1 MSQYPVWAVHPQSR
15 QDRSLMAHAM
25 TPAIGPTPTRA
36 ANHAAGLGPVL
47 LAATLALPWHAPA
60 SAAPTGSALP
70 GIAAPMGQAPGQGI
84 SLPEVYS
91 DLYVLGPGDG
101 VTLTFLDPEARAVG
115 GGFSILPDGTT
126 TLPLIGTVQLNG
138 LTIGQAT
145 RWLTSLYGRQLV
157 RPQLTLSLTSPRP
170 TKVTVLGEV
179 SRPGLYPLGS
189 FSTPV
194 IAIQTAGGIT
204 LNSDIRRVLLRR
216 LAGPDGSQK
225 QTILDLSQL
234 YQFGNQR
241 QNPILFDGDT
251 LVVGRIENPPS
262 DEVLQIGVTNLAPPA
277 INVTILGEVKSPGT
291 ISLPANTPLVEA
303 ILRAGGTRKWRANK
317 NSIEIVRLNR
327 NGVTT
332 REVFSFREDR
342 DISQAFNPPL
352 RDRDTIIVNRTF
364 FGQALDVVNDV
375 LVPLSTVGSLLN
387 NNYFWNWNNR

>member
-1 MSQYPVWAVHPQSR
+1 
-15 QDRSLMAHAM
+15 MA
-25 TPAIGPTPTRA
+25 PR
-36 ANHAAGLGPVL
+36 LGPAL
-47 LAATLALPWHAPA
+47 LATTLALPWHPSAL
-60 SAAPTGSALP
+60 AAPTGSTLQ
-70 GIAAPMGQAPGQGI
+70 GVAAPNSQSPGKAI

-101 VTLTFLDPEARAVG
+101 LTLTFLDPEARSVG
-115 GGFSILPDGTT
+115 GPFGILPDGTT

-157 RPQLTLSLTSPRP
+157 RPQLTLSLTNPRP
-170 TKVTVLGEV
+170 VKVTVLGEV
-179 SRPGLYPLGS
+179 SRPGLYPLGT

-234 YQFGNQR
+234 YKFGNQR

-251 LVVGRIENPPS
+251 LVVGRTENPPP
-262 DEVLQIGVTNLAPPA
+262 DEVLQIGASNLAPA
-277 INVTILGEVKSPGT
+277 LINVTILGEVKSPGS

-317 NSIEIVRLNR
+317 NSVEIVRLNR

-387 NNYFWNWNNR
+387 NNYFWNWNNNR

>member
-1 MSQYPVWAVHPQSR
+1 MTPYPAWAAIGPSR
-15 QDRSLMAHAM
+15 RDLTPMAHAM
-25 TPAIGPTPTRA
+25 TPAIRPMPDRTGTIAP
-36 ANHAAGLGPVL
+36 GLAPAI
-47 LAATLALPWHAPA
+47 LAATLAVPWPTPA
-60 SAAPTGSALP
+60 L
-70 GIAAPMGQAPGQGI
+70 AAPMAATPQVMAVPISQSPGQGI

-101 VTLTFLDPEARAVG
+101 ITLTFLDPEARSVG
-115 GGFSILPDGTT
+115 GPFSILPDGTT
-126 TLPLIGTVQLNG
+126 TLALIGTVQLNG

-157 RPQLTLSLTSPRP
+157 RPQLTLSLTNPRP
-170 TKVTVLGEV
+170 VKVTVLGEV
-179 SRPGLYPLGS
+179 SRPGLYPLGT

-234 YQFGNQR
+234 YKFGNQR

-251 LVVGRIENPPS
+251 LVVGRTENPPS
-262 DEVLQIGVTNLAPPA
+262 DEVLQIGSTNLAPA
-277 INVTILGEVKSPGT
+277 TINVTILGEVKSPGS

>member
-1 MSQYPVWAVHPQSR
+1 
-15 QDRSLMAHAM
+15 MAHAM
-25 TPAIGPTPTRA
+25 NPGIGPKSV
-36 ANHAAGLGPVL
+36 GLARSAYGVGPA
-47 LAATLALPWHAPA
+47 LAASLFFPWHAPA
-60 SAAPTGSALP
+60 LATPKESPSSYMGAPTRTP
-70 GIAAPMGQAPGQGI
+70 PGQGV
-84 SLPEVYS
+84 SLSEVYS

-101 VTLTFLDPEARAVG
+101 LNLIFLDPEARAVG
-115 GGFSILPDGTT
+115 GSFGILPDGTT

-157 RPQLTLSLTSPRP
+157 RPQLTLSLTNPRP
-170 TKVTVLGEV
+170 VKVTVLGEV
-179 SRPGLYPLGS
+179 GRPGLYPLGT

-234 YQFGNQR
+234 YKFGNQR

-251 LVVGRIENPPS
+251 LVVGRTENPPS
-262 DEVLQIGVTNLAPPA
+262 DEVLQIGATNLAPPS